1 MEKQFKKG
9 FFEFIAAADAEKVH
23 SQTIGWIFSENCEVF
38 DDNDKS
44 SMLKELINVEN
55 EKIDFIPTRVDVEI
69 SDIDILITC
78 GDKLIIIEN
87 KIKSSQ
93 HSNQLFKYK
102 YITEKNKE
110 KALAYYEKWK
120 GLEFTEDFKNA
131 CWLAD
136 DKILNELIQKLE
148 EEKKK
153 KAKYFFDNLKKPK
166 YPEYLKVEKSYY
178 IYLSLVDENP
188 KTLEDERKEDKWIP
202 VKYSIL
208 YKVLDKYFR
217 IKYDKT
223 IEHHA
228 IVNSYLSTI
237 NNLSSATKAFID
249 NPQEFAFV
257 FNEDKKSKADD
268 SELNTPAGYI
278 KNCKM
283 QTILQKCFY
292 IDCLEKIKKENE
304 ELLINFETSVG
315 ETHGIALLD
324 FYFKEI
330 KFTFNDII
338 YKPILQFQ
346 GKAIKLAL
354 AAPKKG
360 REPNNYEIDNFKKY
374 FAERLAKSQEFKK
387 LLNFDKDDENF
398 ITDITSKISNPKS
411 VDGFFSFN
419 LNEKDE
425 YWQVKHNNPENFIKN
440 KIELAKRI
448 FTKDISNS

>member
-1 MEKQFKKG
+1 MEKQFKKD

-44 SMLKELINVEN
+44 SMLKELVNVEN
-55 EKIDFIPTRVDVEI
+55 EKFDFIPTRVDVEI

-93 HSNQLFKYK
+93 HSNQLDKYK
-102 YITEKNKE
+102 YITAKDKE
-110 KALAYYEKWK
+110 TALAYYEKWK
-120 GLEFTEDFKNA
+120 GVKFPKDFLEDYFKK
-131 CWLAD
+131 
-136 DKILNELIQKLE
+136 DKKDKKGREELFSNLNLE
-148 EEKKK
+148 EKK
-153 KAKYFFDNLKKPK
+153 KAKYFFDNIKNLK
-166 YPEYLKVEKSYY
+166 YLDIENIIQKKSYY
-178 IYLSLVDENP
+178 IYLTLVDENQ
-188 KTLEDERKEDKWIP
+188 EDKWIS
-202 VKYSIL
+202 VKYSKL
-208 YKVLDKYFR
+208 YNVLHKYFR
-217 IKYDKT
+217 NKFNPT

-237 NNLSSATKAFID
+237 NNLSSATKSFID
-249 NPQEFAFV
+249 NPREFAFV

-268 SELNTPAGYI
+268 SELTTAAGYI

-292 IDCLEKIKKENE
+292 KECLEKVKKGNTD
-304 ELLINFETSVG
+304 LLKNVETSIA

-324 FYFKEI
+324 FYFKEV
-330 KFTFNDII
+330 FTYNDII

-374 FAERLAKSQEFKK
+374 FAERLAKSEEFKK
-387 LLNFDKDDENF
+387 LLNFDTDDENF
-398 ITDITSKISNPKS
+398 ITHITSKISNPKS

-440 KIELAKRI
+440 KIELAKGI